1 MLATIGTK
9 NERDEVTL
17 TVFGD
22 RRYTSRWPGTD
33 LRVEDV
39 LAEHGVDVGGRRV
52 ARNGHTADLTT
63 VVTAGDELTLVPRVQ
78 GG

>member
-1 MLATIGTK
+1 MLATIGANK
-9 NERDEVTL
+9 ERDEVTL

-22 RRYTSRWPGTD
+22 RRYTSLWPGTD

-52 ARNGHTADLTT
+52 ARNGHAADPTT
-63 VVTAGDELTLVPRVQ
+63 IVTAGDELTLVPRVQ